1 MIHYSIRESTR
12 AKHVRLQVRAGEGL
26 VVVVPRGFDHNAI
39 PSIVQE
45 KQSWIEK
52 ALRDVATQSKT
63 AAQSWT
69 LPERITLRAIEEEWR
84 VIYHPAPTSWCTATL
99 KDSRLEIRGSIG
111 DRGAV
116 QAALLRWLH
125 RKTHTHL
132 IPRLQGISAE
142 TGLRYN
148 RARVANQRSR
158 WGSYSS
164 RGTISINQ
172 KLLFLPPHLV
182 RYVFLHELCHSIQ
195 PNHSPRF
202 WALLRKYEPN
212 ATTWRKELRAAEK
225 YIPAWTKPDKAE
237 SDSDM

>member
-12 AKHVRLQVRAGEGL
+12 AKHVRLRVRAGEGL
-26 VVVVPRGFDHNAI
+26 VVVVPRGFDHSAI
-39 PSIVQE
+39 PGILQE

-52 ALRDVATQSKT
+52 ALRDVAAQSKT

-99 KDSRLEIRGSIG
+99 RDSRLEICGKI
-111 DRGAV
+111 DDLGAV
-116 QAALLRWLH
+116 QAALFRWLH
-125 RKTHTHL
+125 RETRTHL
-132 IPRLQGISAE
+132 IPRLQEISAA
-142 TGLRYN
+142 TGLRYT
-148 RARVANQRSR
+148 RARVANQRRR

-164 RGTISINQ
+164 NGTISINQ

-195 PNHSPRF
+195 PNHSPQF

-212 ATTWRKELRAAEK
+212 AAAWRKELRAAEK
-225 YIPAWTKPDKAE
+225 YIPAWGRKE
-237 SDSDM
+237 

>member
-1 MIHYSIRESTR
+1 MVHYSIRESTR

-26 VVVVPRGFDHNAI
+26 IVVVPRGFDHSAI
-39 PSIVQE
+39 PSILQE

-52 ALRDVATQSKT
+52 ALRDVAAQSKT
-63 AAQSWT
+63 APQSWT
-69 LPERITLRAIEEEWR
+69 LPERITLRAIKEEWR

-99 KDSRLEIRGSIG
+99 RNSRLEICGEIA

-125 RKTHTHL
+125 RETRTHL
-132 IPRLQGISAE
+132 IPRLQKISAE

-148 RARVANQRSR
+148 RVRVANQRSR

-164 RGTISINQ
+164 NGTISINQ

-195 PNHSPRF
+195 PNHSPQF
-202 WALLRKYEPN
+202 WVLLRKYEPN
-212 ATTWRKELRAAEK
+212 TAAWRKELRAAEK
-225 YIPAWTKPDKAE
+225 YIPAWGRKE
-237 SDSDM
+237 

>member
-12 AKHVRLQVRAGEGL
+12 TKHVRLQVHAGEGL
-26 VVVVPRGFDHNAI
+26 VVVVPRGFDHSAI
-39 PSIVQE
+39 PDILQE

-52 ALRDVATQSKT
+52 ALRDVAPQSKI

-69 LPERITLRAIEEEWR
+69 LPEQITLRAIEEEWR

-99 KDSRLEIRGSIG
+99 RDSRLEICGKID

-125 RKTHTHL
+125 RETHTHL
-132 IPRLQGISAE
+132 RPRLQEISAA
-142 TGLRYN
+142 TGLRYT
-148 RARVANQRSR
+148 RVRVAHQRSR

-164 RGTISINQ
+164 NGTISINQ
-172 KLLFLPPHLV
+172 KLLFLSPHLV
-182 RYVFLHELCHSIQ
+182 RYVLLHELCHSIQ
-195 PNHSPRF
+195 PNHSPQF

-212 ATTWRKELRAAEK
+212 AAAWRKELRAAEK
-225 YIPAWTKPDKAE
+225 YIPAWGRKE
-237 SDSDM
+237 